1 LLISDYKIDM
11 DRLRGILF
19 LAGGL
24 VIGLIIGA
32 VVLLSLPG
40 GSARTRR
47 TAPPSTGV
55 ALADFQ
61 LEGLNR
67 KQVSLSS
74 LRGKPVV
81 LNFWATW
88 CPPCR
93 EEMPLFERFSK
104 ELGDQVVFVGVNYA
118 EDPVTVQ
125 NYILESKITFPI
137 WLDIGGTVS
146 ELYYVQS
153 YPNTF
158 FVDEDGIL
166 RAQHI
171 GQLNG
176 ELLIKYLATLGVTQ

>member
-1 LLISDYKIDM
+1 M
-11 DRLRGILF
+11 DRLRGVLF

-32 VVLLSLPG
+32 VVLLTLPG
-40 GSARTRR
+40 NGASARRP
-47 TAPPSTGV
+47 APPSTGV

-61 LEGLNR
+61 VEGLNR
-67 KQVSLSS
+67 KQVRLSS

-93 EEMPLFERFSK
+93 EEMPLFDRFSK
-104 ELGDQVVFVGVNYA
+104 ELGDQVVFVGINYD

-125 NYILESKITFPI
+125 DFVLDSKITFPI
-137 WLDIGGTVS
+137 WLDAGGTVS

-158 FVDEDGIL
+158 FIDAEGIL

-171 GQLNG
+171 GQLND
-176 ELLIKYLATLGVTQ
+176 ELLVKYLATLGVTQ